1 MNPDGTFAG
10 GPSDWELNTA
20 PIEPGNV
27 PQPSVPP
34 AWSPDMQNQPEMPPQ
49 APGAP
54 PTEVSVISELLRTV
68 SLLGQDAA
76 HTRAVLS
83 QQTETLRLLQ
93 TQLYQSSQDSA
104 ELTRRVADHA
114 ASAFR
119 TFYSA
124 NSGGNAAVPGS
135 TRAGTVKVRE
145 PRMFSGK
152 ADDVKPFV
160 REVKACIQLQRSA
173 FLMDEDK
180 TLYFSLYL
188 KSGAAESWYNA
199 VRINKPALLTDF
211 DTFVRA
217 FVKRFQTTDLAAKYL
232 AKIEALRQTV
242 AELGSTR
249 PVMCY

>member
-54 PTEVSVISELLRTV
+54 PTEVSVIK
-68 SLLGQDAA
+68 
-76 HTRAVLS
+76 
-83 QQTETLRLLQ
+83 TLRLLQ

-180 TLYFSLYL
+180 TLP
-188 KSGAAESWYNA
+188 
-199 VRINKPALLTDF
+199 VT
-211 DTFVRA
+211 TRA
-217 FVKRFQTTDLAAKYL
+217 GPPPGFRLGTPTGLPLD
-232 AKIEALRQTV
+232 IRQFP
-242 AELGSTR
+242 S
-249 PVMCY
+249 